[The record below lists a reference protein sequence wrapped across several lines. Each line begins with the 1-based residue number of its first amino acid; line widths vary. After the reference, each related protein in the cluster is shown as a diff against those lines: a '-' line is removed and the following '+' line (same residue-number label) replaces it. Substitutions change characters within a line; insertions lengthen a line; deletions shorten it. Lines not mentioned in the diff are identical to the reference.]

1 MRERRNLRWEEMD
14 KREIELN
21 QLIQHCLSSRIIEP
35 YLERGR
41 GELSPSLFF
50 ISRCTRQAMV
60 HW

>member
-35 YLERGR
+35 CLKRGR
-41 GELSPSLFF
+41 GELSPSPFF
-50 ISRCTRQAMV
+50 VSHCTKQAMV